1 MRSDFDRWM
10 KEALTEKVKDVEPS
24 EQMLENIRKEA
35 EERRKETG
43 FMKFGM
49 KKIVAVAAVCVL
61 SVTAYAAT
69 QLASVSVGTTNN
81 ITAYEDVAKAEKKLD
96 MDAKYVERFENGFA
110 FDRAGTGQEQGRD
123 EEGNPVGNAYNVLT
137 ISYKNEEGQILHFLV
152 QDGNSYVD
160 AGQEAFNGYTV
171 SANKF
176 VPPDYE
182 LTEEDKAMQAAGE
195 LNIAY
200 GSEKVELKTYES
212 YYWQDGDLY
221 YSLGAFDC
229 DLGEAAL
236 KDMAAQIMAE

>member
-43 FMKFGM
+43 FMKFDM
-49 KKIVAVAAVCVL
+49 KKIVAVAAVCVM

-81 ITAYEDVAKAEKKLD
+81 ITSYGDLEKAEKKLD
-96 MDAKYVERFENGFA
+96 MDAKYVERFDNGFT
-110 FDRAGTGQEQGRD
+110 FDRAGTGQEQGQD
-123 EEGNPVGNAYNVLT
+123 EEGNPVGNAYDVLT
-137 ISYKNEEGQILHFLV
+137 ISYKNEEEQILHFTV

-160 AGQEAFNGYTV
+160 AGQEACNGYTV

-182 LTEEDKAMQAAGE
+182 LTEEDKALQDAGE

-200 GSEKVELKTYES
+200 GSEKVELKIFEQYS
-212 YYWQDGDLY
+212 WQDGGLY
-221 YSLGAFDC
+221 YTLGVFDC
-229 DLGEAAL
+229 NLGEATM
-236 KDMAAQIMAE
+236 KDMAEQIMAE